1 MQTIGKRIRQ
11 IRTQLSGTS
20 QEEFADLMCMTQSNL
35 SMIETQ
41 KFLPSCQL
49 LYRLHTTYQVNVNW
63 ILTGKGE
70 MIVVTPAC
78 TNTLS

>member
-1 MQTIGKRIRQ
+1 MEIYAIGGRIREV
-11 IRTQLSGTS
+11 RTQVARVS

-41 KFLPSCQL
+41 KFLPSCPL

-63 ILTGKGE
+63 LLTGQGE
-70 MIVVTPAC
+70 MRAI
-78 TNTLS
+78 